1 MRIRTLRMPFSFGWC
16 VSVLS
21 VLMIMGLGCGGSS
34 STGGKTA
41 SDGRVYMT
49 NLSTEDIRVS
59 YFTEETGEIE
69 TVVERFQRSQGE
81 PVEISQG
88 NVAGGTVLTFKLHAF
103 SPCSGGKIDVEL
115 TVDGSVTIRVTSAV
129 CQSGVILYEIT
140 GG

>member
-1 MRIRTLRMPFSFGWC
+1 
-16 VSVLS
+16 
-21 VLMIMGLGCGGSS
+21 
-34 STGGKTA
+34 
-41 SDGRVYMT
+41 MT

-69 TVVERFQRSQGE
+69 RVVERFQRSQGE

-103 SPCSGGKIDVEL
+103 SPCSGGKIDVEV